1 MSFDPD
7 LKQKIAKEA
16 ATLLYLG
23 IEKEYKQAKVKAAKT
38 FRSRILPS
46 NREIAIELDM
56 ISEEREGV
64 GRKKNLVKMRIIAL
78 EIMKT
83 LRVFNPLLIGSVWRG
98 TIHHSSDIDI
108 LVYHDRP
115 MEILT
120 ILKKQGFQILKTK
133 RVTVT
138 KKGKPKKSYHIYLKN
153 LNKQIIEITIR
164 NLDQQSKMKKCEI
177 FGDKITGL
185 KVKDLEKILKET
197 PTEKFIPI

>member
-1 MSFDPD
+1 LSFDPD

-177 FGDKITGL
+177 FGDKITGN
-185 KVKDLEKILKET
+185 VRFLEIRSLA
-197 PTEKFIPI
+197 

>member
-1 MSFDPD
+1 LSFDPD